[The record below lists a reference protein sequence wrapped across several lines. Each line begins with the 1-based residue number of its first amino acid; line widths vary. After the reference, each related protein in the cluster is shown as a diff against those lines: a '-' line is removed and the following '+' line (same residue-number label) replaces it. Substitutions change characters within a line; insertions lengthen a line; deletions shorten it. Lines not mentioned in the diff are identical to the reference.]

1 MLLPAAMGEH
11 MGEQQIEPA
20 TASTPIPAAARKSR
34 ATRRSRGFQ
43 RGFDWQPWGIFGFPQ
58 PRHVRR
64 KTYSREAE
72 LKLELQR
79 ELHRTWP
86 PNLEQARTP
95 VAAEIPKP
103 STEPTPKPSTE
114 PKRALATTAIAS
126 HEVDE
131 ELQRE
136 LRRMPAL
143 EPLSEE
149 LLCAQRLAKV
159 AHYTPVPSRDG
170 PGECG
175 GIDLVQIDK
184 VMMSDKSTVALKPA
198 PTLRCAMAEQLA
210 GFVRDDLGP
219 AAADLGSPLMAI
231 SDLDSYQCRPRNNVK
246 GAKLSEHGKGNA
258 IDINIV
264 RLRNGGVFN
273 LTDRLVSKPFRERLR
288 AAACH
293 RFSTVLG
300 PGSDSYHS
308 DHIHLDIAERS
319 HHYQICQWNVLEP
332 VTASEAPLPARKP
345 SALKGADAKAQAL
358 KSQVAKTRS
367 AKTQSTETQ
376 RLPAAQTKTAPG
388 QAQRRVHLK
397 DSRSVQP

>member
-11 MGEQQIEPA
+11 MGEQQLEPA

-34 ATRRSRGFQ
+34 STRRPRGFQ
-43 RGFDWQPWGIFGFPQ
+43 RGFDWQPWGVFGFPQ

-64 KTYSREAE
+64 KIYSREAE

-86 PNLEQARTP
+86 PNLEQVRTP
-95 VAAEIPKP
+95 VTAEMPKP
-103 STEPTPKPSTE
+103 STPPKP
-114 PKRALATTAIAS
+114 ALATTATAS

-136 LRRMPAL
+136 LRRLPAP
-143 EPLSEE
+143 EPLPEE
-149 LLCAQRLAKV
+149 LLCAQRLAKI

-175 GIDLVQIDK
+175 GIDLVRIDK
-184 VMMSDKSTVALKPA
+184 VMMPDKSTVALKPA

-231 SDLDSYQCRPRNNVK
+231 SDLDSYQCRPRNNIK

-345 SALKGADAKAQAL
+345 SELKGADAKAQAL
-358 KSQVAKTRS
+358 KSQVAKTRPTKTRPTKTP
-367 AKTQSTETQ
+367 KTQG
-376 RLPAAQTKTAPG
+376 LPAAQTKTAPG
-388 QAQRRVHLK
+388 QAQRRVHLNEQ
-397 DSRSVQP
+397 RSVQP